1 MEPQKYPIIRLHN
14 VAKAWDGHETLAS
27 IDFEV
32 NKGDFILITGPN
44 GGGKTTLLKLM
55 LKLTHPTSGN
65 VTYLTPEGECTSSL
79 PIGYLPQKSAVDS
92 KFPITVR
99 EVVASALLGKRM
111 HGDKRSI
118 AKEALQTV
126 GLGLEADRP
135 LGELSGGQVQ
145 RALLARAIVSRPSV
159 LVLDEPMS
167 YLDPHYRDVVI
178 EILRQ
183 MKEGGTTIIVVSHDP
198 GPLMPMADVHLSVD
212 RQACRMLP

>member
-1 MEPQKYPIIRLHN
+1 
-14 VAKAWDGHETLAS
+14 
-27 IDFEV
+27 
-32 NKGDFILITGPN
+32 
-44 GGGKTTLLKLM
+44 M

-167 YLDPHYRDVVI
+167 YLDPHYRDVVTG
-178 EILRQ
+178 ILQQ

-198 GPLMPMADVHLSVD
+198 GPLMPMTDVHLSVD